1 MRLWIRATELP
12 EPAIVRGILAGERVL
27 AEHGVT
33 LPACLEALAALAR
46 KEAPSPAL
54 AVFDSAEQEAL
65 RAAFGSRERAGDAA
79 LVLLLGPGDEA
90 LMPWAEQAMHAC

>member
-33 LPACLEALAALAR
+33 LPACLEALAAHAR

-54 AVFDSAEQEAL
+54 FVFDSAEQETL

-90 LMPWAEQAMHAC
+90 LMPWAKQAMHAC